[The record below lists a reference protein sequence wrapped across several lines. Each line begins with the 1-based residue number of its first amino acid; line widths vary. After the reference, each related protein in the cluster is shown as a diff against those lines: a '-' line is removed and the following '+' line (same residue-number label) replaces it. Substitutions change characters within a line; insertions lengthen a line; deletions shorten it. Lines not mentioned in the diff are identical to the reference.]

1 VPEGDTLWRTA
12 AALRP
17 RLLDRAVRRAWPQP
31 LARLKGQRVVG
42 IDANGK
48 HLLMR
53 FDGGLVLHSHMRMT
67 GSWHIYAPGQR
78 WRRPQHLARAVLEFD
93 DVVAVAFSAP
103 VVELIRDAGT
113 RTGHLGPDILA
124 EGFDASAACR
134 LARLSDRVEVGDVLL
149 DQRVCAGIGNIYK
162 CETMWLHHVSP
173 FTPVA
178 DIADADLAQLYLTAR
193 RLMLASATGS
203 PAPRRR
209 AVHARSGRP
218 CPRCGDSIRTRPQG
232 ALARV
237 TYFCPRCQAAR

>member
-1 VPEGDTLWRTA
+1 MPEGDTLWRTA

-17 RLLDRAVRRAWPQP
+17 RLLERAVRRAWPQP
-31 LARLKGQRVVG
+31 LARLTGKRVVG

-53 FDGGLVLHSHMRMT
+53 FEGGLILHSHMRMT

-103 VVELIRDAGT
+103 VVELIRDEAA

-124 EGFDASAACR
+124 ADFDAAVACR

-149 DQRVCAGIGNIYK
+149 DQRVCAGIGNIYR
-162 CETMWLHHVSP
+162 CETMWLHQVDP
-173 FTPVA
+173 FMRVA
-178 DIADADLAQLYLTAR
+178 DIGDVDLAQLYLTAR
-193 RLMLASATGS
+193 RLMVASATGS
-203 PAPRRR
+203 AAPRRR

-218 CPRCGDSIRTRPQG
+218 CRRCGQGIRTRTQG
-232 ALARV
+232 TLARL
-237 TYFCPRCQAAR
+237 TYYCPCCQAAR